1 MGVIERKERD
11 KQKRRQ
17 DIVDAACEVLS
28 EKGFA
33 TATVDDVSNRV
44 ELAKGTIYLY
54 FKTKEELFMSVFIK
68 GLDNLLDKYRE
79 TADLDLKPADMLDR
93 LALSFYRYYKEDINY
108 IKTAAYLLHEDIME
122 KIPPELSNKINH
134 KAGMAQKVLRDV
146 IQKGIDRGDFIDVDP
161 RQVARILWGLSIG
174 IAQTMVMRIHLN
186 VSENEVKE
194 LLVSGFNLIKRGL
207 LRNQSAI

>member
-1 MGVIERKERD
+1 MGVIERKERE

-33 TATVDDVSNRV
+33 VATVDDVSERV

-54 FKTKEELFMSVFIK
+54 FKTKEDLFMSVFIK

-79 TADLDLKPADMLDR
+79 TADLDLKPAEMLDR

-108 IKTAAYLLHEDIME
+108 IKTSAYLLHEDIMD
-122 KIPPELSNKINH
+122 KIPTELSDEINR
-134 KAGMAQKVLRDV
+134 KAGMALKILREV
-146 IQKGIDRGDFIDVDP
+146 IQKGIDQGDFIEVDP
-161 RQVARILWGLSIG
+161 RHIARILWGLSIG
-174 IAQTMVMRIHLN
+174 IAQTTVMRIHLN
-186 VSENEVKE
+186 VPENEVKE
-194 LLVSGFNLIKRGL
+194 LLVSGFNLVKKGL
-207 LRNQSAI
+207 LRDQRAI